1 MLLLLIIDVTGTVLV
16 AIVLKIIDRVFNI
29 SEEVA
34 SLVLPKDTTN
44 IRDLFKA
51 VKTTLNT
58 FSLNLVNI
66 SKSFTGGTLF
76 MVI

>member
-1 MLLLLIIDVTGTVLV
+1 MLWLLMIDVTGTVLV

-34 SLVLPKDTTN
+34 SLVSPKDTTN

-66 SKSFTGGTLF
+66 SEPFTGGTLF